1 MNTDRRKELKEDY
14 NNRHP
19 HKGIVSWKSG
29 DNTWVLMSNDANAD
43 YNSTSFQL
51 KLGSWPNK
59 EMQKAYTSNPESFEW
74 TLEME
79 LDYKDI
85 TDDVSDDL
93 YIMLMEYMD
102 EHPEAKLMKPI
113 KKRRY

>member
-19 HKGIVSWKSG
+19 HKGVVSWKSG
-29 DNTWVLMSNDANAD
+29 DNIWVLMSNDANAD

-59 EMQKAYTSNPESFEW
+59 EMQKAYTSNPESFVW

-102 EHPEAKLMKPI
+102 EHPDAKLMKPI